1 MCITIVQIT
10 GGYDGSLINNLQALT
25 TWKSALNNPDA
36 NMIGVIGAV
45 QTVGAFVCCFPAP
58 YIADNFGRKWAIV
71 AGATLILI
79 GGFLQGFAYSVA
91 QYIVG
96 RIVVGGG
103 NVIAIVGAT
112 SLVNE
117 LSHPRTRSYLTGYY
131 NVIWYIGE
139 CRMAMSLTAGSI
151 IAAWLCYGLRLHLPT
166 SQWGWRVPTLLMSF
180 FAFLM
185 ICLFPFVPESPRFM
199 IAKGRDAEA
208 HALLAKW
215 HANGVMIDELVAA
228 ELLEIKETFATENA
242 SKGQSKSWRQCFAT
256 PGDRWRM
263 FICMGL
269 ATCNNWTGQSIVSY
283 YNTQILTQAGITAT
297 LPQLGINGGLSIFDF
312 FCAIFG
318 GFISGR
324 VGRRP
329 LFLASFIGMTVAH
342 VIVTG
347 LSAKYAMSHIAS
359 YGYAVIAFIWIESGF
374 YSESRP
380 QSLRLTR
387 RHRPQPPHLCL
398 HERGPVLLDPR
409 QGHVPF
415 SFYR

>member
-1 MCITIVQIT
+1 MPALASKRKAGAEGISSSGLGHLAGLTNNTDPKWWRDPCLRKLHFMLMCITIVQIT

-45 QTVGAFVCCFPAP
+45 QTVGAFVACFPAP

-71 AGATLILI
+71 AGATLILV

-103 NVIAIVGAT
+103 NVLAIVGAT

-131 NVIWYIGE
+131 NVIWYIG
-139 CRMAMSLTAGSI
+139 SI
-151 IAAWLCYGLRLHLPT
+151 IAAWLCYGLRIHLPT

-215 HANGVMIDELVAA
+215 HANGVMDDELVAA

-263 FICMGL
+263 FICIGL

-312 FCAIFG
+312 FCAVFG
-318 GFISGR
+318 GSSR
-324 VGRRP
+324 VGSDVAPSSWRRS
-329 LFLASFIGMTVAH
+329 LA
-342 VIVTG
+342 
-347 LSAKYAMSHIAS
+347 
-359 YGYAVIAFIWIESGF
+359 
-374 YSESRP
+374 
-380 QSLRLTR
+380 
-387 RHRPQPPHLCL
+387 
-398 HERGPVLLDPR
+398 
-409 QGHVPF
+409 
-415 SFYR
+415 